1 MPTHFPIKQ
10 EVAIN
15 QSKPESD
22 ATLNNLIAQMSRGAS
37 VLNGWDAVLNIDE
50 DVVNQIF
57 QARFK
62 QSAQADW
69 KNITIAFCQA
79 FPNPSGGGQLAV
91 YTNVC
96 LTLATPSLTFL
107 GNNQAFVDVSF
118 KATGRTGTAS
128 KLMPAGFDPG
138 KDADAGDPGLDWTY
152 TPFNNLD
159 FSGKVPL
166 SAITGS
172 PRIRGEAT
180 EFVIDFP
187 SGSFTS
193 PVFAQVKDP
202 DALRLQL
209 RNYLQTHD
217 VQYVINTIRT
227 DLLDQVPQMAPKAFR
242 IAVLTTNERRNV
254 FQIFIATR
262 NPIQRDLSVGVNEPI
277 PDGYSLSVMFNKS
290 TVSQLKASLMVQA
303 WLFMESNL
311 IFPGRTSL
319 SLGPQFTPDDALI
332 LGSLE
337 VDTSSPLKPV
347 EPRNPQ
353 KEQPMLNIEKTRQI
367 TPSNQP
373 AFTAYGDDMDANA
386 WYIPPKVIW
395 AKSGTSQLPQFSLVK
410 YNSTGGAI
418 TGFCRFSVQL
428 MIDPTQDEALKK
440 AVPGALTPQFDWI
453 QSGAVFT
460 YTIDGKSTS
469 VHSQPS
475 NFGSQTVTFSVP
487 LADQKAIAAF
497 VNAFSPSGSGGGT
510 FGVSYDLAANT
521 RLPAVTVV
529 STFNSAIAYQY
540 QINNKYRIETQYHT
554 DTWGHRTSSQV
565 PVFVGTYV
573 REMLQQSQAGTVKV
587 TPGQGLTPT
596 LLTMVQDWANI
607 QLRKDVEQSVSTAL
621 ELIKNP
627 TSDFSMNSVASFS
640 HTLETSNVV
649 PWYFTVDGT
658 LPAFDAATWG
668 QVYSEV
674 NQQQL
679 EVTFEI
685 QADLAKLGIEHVNLT
700 FQYGNP
706 PPKTHTFDPAAESA
720 WFLSL
725 PGQFDESK
733 SFIAGYQYKY
743 DVIYA
748 ASENGGDAPPTLST
762 GWISGDSTSVKL
774 SVAQLGLMAITFEA
788 SNIAW
793 ESVETDN
800 PAASGIKQIT
810 VDWNWIPGGGG
821 PVLVDSLVLTNAENS
836 VKRTLRSAGPT
847 NNQQYQYSLT
857 FLMSDGTKLHANGLT
872 GTSPLQRISH
882 PLSDVSVSVFPMF
895 PDDAKAVILR
905 ATFDDEINDIHL
917 SHQWRALPKSTGGGS
932 PTLNTDS
939 FGTWEFKAVV
949 ANLNTATVVF
959 SGTWV
964 DKDNK
969 QTAIPKTLLVGNNN
983 TLVISNTQKT
993 VTAVVD
999 ASNVAF
1005 ADAMADGVYRVVAL
1019 VANTVSGGPAGTDS
1033 NPLAN
1038 AMTITFGHD
1047 QPAIQYYPAENIDI
1061 DATPTFHYQYTYTE
1075 NINQAKQTKVTNAWA
1090 QPQSTVS
1097 TALPVVP
1104 GAPPVSPQTSAAVPP
1119 GAVKAVMPTFIDGA
1133 NLDPRTRALFA
1144 RHDGFCWNCDQRA

>member
-1 MPTHFPIKQ
+1 
-10 EVAIN
+10 
-15 QSKPESD
+15 
-22 ATLNNLIAQMSRGAS
+22 MSRGAS

-57 QARFK
+57 QAQFK
-62 QSAQADW
+62 QSAQANW
-69 KNITIAFCQA
+69 KDITIAFCQA
-79 FPNPSGGGQLAV
+79 FPNPSGSGKLAV

-96 LTLATPSLTFL
+96 LTLATPSLVFL
-107 GNNQAFVDVSF
+107 GNNQAFVEVSF

-128 KLMPAGFDPG
+128 KPVPASFDAG
-138 KDADAGDPGLDWTY
+138 KDADAGDPHLDWSY
-152 TPFNNLD
+152 SPFSNID
-159 FSGKVPL
+159 FTGKVPL
-166 SAITGS
+166 SAIAGAAQTG
-172 PRIRGEAT
+172 GAAT
-180 EFVIDFP
+180 EFVLDFP

-193 PVFAQVKDP
+193 PVFGQVKDP
-202 DALRLQL
+202 DELHLQL
-209 RNYLQTHD
+209 KNYLQTHD

-227 DLLDQVPQMAPKAFR
+227 DLLDQVPQMAPRSFR
-242 IAVLTTNERRNV
+242 IAVLTTNEKKNV
-254 FQIFIATR
+254 FQIFIATQ
-262 NPIQRDLSVGVNEPI
+262 NPVQRDLTIGVNEPI
-277 PDGYSLSVMFNKS
+277 PDGYRLAVMFNRNIAG
-290 TVSQLKASLMVQA
+290 QLKTSLMVQA

-332 LGSLE
+332 LGALE
-337 VDTSSPLKPV
+337 VDTSFPLKPV
-347 EPRNPQ
+347 EPGNPQ
-353 KEQPMLNIEKTRQI
+353 KEQPMLNIEKTKQI
-367 TPSNQP
+367 APPNQP

-395 AKSGTSQLPQFSLVK
+395 AKNSTGQLPQFALVK

-418 TGFCRFSVQL
+418 SGFCRFSVQL
-428 MIDPTQDEALKK
+428 MIDPAQDEALKK
-440 AVPGALTPQFDWI
+440 AVPGAVTPQFDWI

-469 VHSQPS
+469 MHGQPS
-475 NFGSQTVTFSVP
+475 NFGSQTVTFSLP
-487 LADQKAIAAF
+487 LADEKAIAAF
-497 VNAFSPSGSGGGT
+497 ANAFSSSGSGGGT
-510 FGVSYDLAANT
+510 FSVSYDLAANT

-529 STFNSAIAYQY
+529 STFNSTIAYQY
-540 QINNKYRIETQYHT
+540 QVSNKYRIETQYHT

-596 LLTMVQDWANI
+596 LLTMIQDWANI
-607 QLRKDVEQSVSTAL
+607 QLEKDVEQSVNTAL
-621 ELIKNP
+621 ALIKNP

-658 LPAFDAATWG
+658 LPAFDASTWA

-685 QADLAKLGIEHVNLT
+685 QADLAKLGVEHVNLT
-700 FQYGNP
+700 FQYGSLP
-706 PPKTHTFDPAAESA
+706 PETHTFDPAAQGS

-725 PGQFDESK
+725 PGQFDGSK
-733 SFIAGYQYKY
+733 SFIAGYRYKY

-748 ASENGGDAPPTLST
+748 AGKDGGDAPPALST
-762 GWISGDSTSVKL
+762 DWISGDSTSVRFGT
-774 SVAQLGLMAITFEA
+774 AQLGLMAVTFEA

-793 ESVETDN
+793 ERAGAGN
-800 PAASGIKQIT
+800 PAASGVKQIT

-821 PVLVDSLVLTNAENS
+821 PILVDSLVLTSAANS

-857 FLMSDGTKLHANGLT
+857 FLMGDGTKLHANGLT

-917 SHQWRALPKSTGGGS
+917 SHQWRALPKSAGGGS

-939 FGTWEFKAVV
+939 FGTWEFQAVV
-949 ANLNTATVVF
+949 ANLNTTTVVF

-969 QTAIPKTLLVGNNN
+969 QTAIPKTLLVGNNS

-993 VTAVVD
+993 VTAVID

-1005 ADAMADGVYRVVAL
+1005 AAAMADGVYRVVAL
-1019 VANTVSGGPAGTDS
+1019 VANTVSGGSAGADA

-1038 AMTITFGHD
+1038 AMTITFGRD

-1090 QPQSTVS
+1090 QPQSTIS
-1097 TALPVVP
+1097 TALPVVS
-1104 GAPPVSPQTSAAVPP
+1104 GTPPASPQAGVAAMF
-1119 GAVKAVMPTFIDGA
+1119 AATKAVMPMSADGA
-1133 NLDPRTRALFA
+1133 DLDPRTRALFA
-1144 RHDGFCWNCDQRA
+1144 RHDGFCQNCNQQ